1 MDTDLIYD
9 AIDVIEILC
18 DCIRDAPASCDACYL
33 NEYPETC
40 KKQIELLRNLKN
52 IEMRITN
59 ELYFFNGLHQYIEM
73 EK

>member
-40 KKQIELLRNLKN
+40 KSK
-52 IEMRITN
+52 
-59 ELYFFNGLHQYIEM
+59 
-73 EK
+73 

>member
-40 KKQIELLRNLKN
+40 KANRVIEEFEKYRN
-52 IEMRITN
+52 ETN
-59 ELYFFNGLHQYIEM
+59 ELYFLMDYINT
-73 EK
+73 

>member
-33 NEYPETC
+33 NEYP
-40 KKQIELLRNLKN
+40 KVLSINNLCPV
-52 IEMRITN
+52 
-59 ELYFFNGLHQYIEM
+59 
-73 EK
+73 

>member
-40 KKQIELLRNLKN
+40 KANRVIENLKN

-59 ELYFFNGLHQYIEM
+59 ELYFLMDYINT
-73 EK
+73 

>member
-33 NEYPETC
+33 NE
-40 KKQIELLRNLKN
+40 
-52 IEMRITN
+52 
-59 ELYFFNGLHQYIEM
+59 LHQYIEM

>member
-18 DCIRDAPASCDACYL
+18 DCIRGAPASCDACYL
-33 NEYPETC
+33 NV
-40 KKQIELLRNLKN
+40 KQIELLRNLKN

-59 ELYFFNGLHQYIEM
+59 ELYFLMDYINT
-73 EK
+73 

>member
-40 KKQIELLRNLKN
+40 KANRVI
-52 IEMRITN
+52 IHM
-59 ELYFFNGLHQYIEM
+59 LYSSLYNVQ
-73 EK
+73 KSRK